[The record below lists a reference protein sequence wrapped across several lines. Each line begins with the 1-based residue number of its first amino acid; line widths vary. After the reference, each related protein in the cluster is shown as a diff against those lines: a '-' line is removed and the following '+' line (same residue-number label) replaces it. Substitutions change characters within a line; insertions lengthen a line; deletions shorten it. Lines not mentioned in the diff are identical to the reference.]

1 MKKGMNILFV
11 SLVAALLSSSALEAR
26 EAQTGTPTTITK
38 TQVAP
43 VIAPVKKVKRRASG
57 KCTNCANSNMSNT
70 YSEAPIKRCAEK
82 VKTVVYRDSCGN
94 GCGFP
99 VSVRVP
105 SNCRGNI

>member
-11 SLVAALLSSSALEAR
+11 SLVVALLSSSALEAR
-26 EAQTGTPTTITK
+26 EAQTGAPTTTVK
-38 TQVAP
+38 TQTAP
-43 VIAPVKKVKRRASG
+43 APTPVQKVKRRASG

-70 YSEAPIKRCAEK
+70 YSETTLKACAEK